1 METPARPWHHR
12 PSHVFDPGRS
22 YILTAGTLD
31 KVLLFQGEE
40 RLCLLRDTLADVASS
55 YGWQLQAW
63 AILANHYHVVAQ
75 APDDASSLRPML
87 QRLHSQ
93 TARGINRLDDKPGR
107 RVWFQYWD
115 SRITFERSYFARL
128 NYVHQNPVR
137 HGVAGNAVL
146 YPWCS
151 AGWFERRAP
160 RAFQKMVAGFPIDRV
175 KVYDDF

>member
-63 AILANHYHVVAQ
+63 AILANHYHFVAQ
-75 APDDASSLRPML
+75 APEDASSLRPML

-115 SRITFERSYFARL
+115 TCITFEKSYLARL
-128 NYVHQNPVR
+128 RYVHYNAVK
-137 HGVAGNAVL
+137 HGVVAVAAD
-146 YPWCS
+146 YPYCS
-151 AGWFERRAP
+151 AAWFEQSGES
-160 RAFQKMVAGFPIDRV
+160 AFVRKVQSYECERV
-175 KVYDDF
+175 NVVDDF